1 MRKRPRTAAPTRGF
15 TLIELLVVIAIIGML
30 ASVVLASMS
39 GVRER
44 TRDTRRLQDLRNIQ
58 TALELYYTDNKH
70 YPYSCSTNVWT
81 SFDSSQY
88 SVNQL
93 CSTLNGATPIGT
105 LSQVMAPYIGR
116 PTDPK
121 NLGGDSGYLYI
132 NQRGANDYC
141 ILIWRTPE
149 NLNNFPQRYWY
160 NTAGGRCTAISADGQ
175 CTAAQSSTPHNEI
188 FFGQGAYVNGC

>member
-1 MRKRPRTAAPTRGF
+1 MHKRPGIAASSRGLSLTTFASKKDLGFTPYHFSQKSGKGF

-44 TRDTRRLQDLRNIQ
+44 ARDTRRLQDLRNIQ

-132 NQRGANDYC
+132 NQR
-141 ILIWRTPE
+141 
-149 NLNNFPQRYWY
+149 
-160 NTAGGRCTAISADGQ
+160 
-175 CTAAQSSTPHNEI
+175 AA
-188 FFGQGAYVNGC
+188 